1 MRIPTIHTNLKYKVL
16 KVCNIL
22 KIIKT
27 ENLCLTVYFC
37 TDNNELKTTN
47 TFLFSGQMLLFG
59 QICKPCKYIDLI
71 TNDFFFQDD

>member
-1 MRIPTIHTNLKYKVL
+1 MRIPTIHANLKYKW
-16 KVCNIL
+16 CNIL

-47 TFLFSGQMLLFG
+47 TFFFQDKCYFSAKFANHA
-59 QICKPCKYIDLI
+59 KYIDLI